1 MKKCLK
7 ILIFIIAI
15 SYIISSNINTKK
27 KDYDLLLEW
36 GKNKSIYI
44 SKKIKMNYTNEN
56 IRNYYVRNIIKKG
69 EIIMSIPRPLLLTI
83 ESALNL
89 LGPRFKRQ
97 YNLYR
102 NQSFDIRTS
111 GNDELLSYRI
121 NQSFLAYLMTIA
133 NKNKSKKNKFYQ
145 YYQYFFNTFETDFEK
160 FPIFFSTEQI
170 RFLLFSIFGNDIGRT
185 KKIFEEEYEI
195 LQREIYKKILDQDEY
210 FKYRLIS
217 FEKFVNISG
226 TCFIIPFVDLIETNP
241 VSFNLEVHYTNEN
254 DSLSVIATKDINRK
268 EELKLAV
275 VQMSNSDSLMTY
287 GKIYEE
293 SKDYFENFRILK
305 ASSDYIKDLGLNP
318 LLADGEVL
326 DLNEDKY
333 YEQVL
338 PFYTELSRMLK
349 EDGSK
354 ASALRLFME
363 NMKYIRNNYNK
374 ITVSDL
380 YKNFYDPKIVQNIR
394 SILDSEKRYLD
405 KKIREMKKIVNKY
418 ALEREKDL

>member
-1 MKKCLK
+1 MKKSLK
-7 ILIFIIAI
+7 ILIFIITI

-185 KKIFEEEYEI
+185 KKIFEEECEI

-241 VSFNLEVHYTNEN
+241 INFNLEVHYTYEN
-254 DSLSVIATKDINRK
+254 DSLSVIA
-268 EELKLAV
+268 
-275 VQMSNSDSLMTY
+275 
-287 GKIYEE
+287 YEE

-354 ASALRLFME
+354 ASALRLFLE